1 MIRWKKIFLSDSVIE
16 VLYSLYKVNDMFN
29 FLSDIKARLTSLEQ
43 RVEAIFSH
51 IHTQVAADAVK
62 AAQAVEAVP
71 VNPTVAASVETA
83 ATVVEA
89 APNAAE

>member
-1 MIRWKKIFLSDSVIE
+1 
-16 VLYSLYKVNDMFN
+16 MFN
-29 FLSDIKARLTSLEQ
+29 FFTDVKTRLTSLEQ

-71 VNPTVAASVETA
+71 VNPTAAASVETA